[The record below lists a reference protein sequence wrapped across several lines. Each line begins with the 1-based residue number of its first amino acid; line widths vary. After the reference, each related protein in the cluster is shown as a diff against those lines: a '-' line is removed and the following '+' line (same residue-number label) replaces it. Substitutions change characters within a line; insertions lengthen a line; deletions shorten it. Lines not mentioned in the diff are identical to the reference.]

1 MLLEEAIL
9 VSKSHLASSSL
20 KVSKLR
26 DHVSFFIERKRFN
39 VMLVR
44 KKKKAAFFLR
54 FCIFMP

>member
-1 MLLEEAIL
+1 M
-9 VSKSHLASSSL
+9 SKSHLASSSL